1 MRNIVVE
8 QLNLLPIDQRAFEI
22 VERKGIGHPD
32 TLIDGIM
39 ENISIALCNEYLFN
53 FGKILHHNVDK
64 GQICGGATDVTY
76 GGGKFNKNIYI
87 LLSGRASADVNG
99 KKIPITDIAINAAKD
114 HLKKNTRFLNVD
126 ENIDMES
133 RISEGSKD
141 LVELFLRGPKIPFAN
156 DTSFGTGYAPLS
168 ELEQITLAT
177 EGKLNSKEY
186 KEKHP
191 EVGEDIK
198 VMGLREG
205 DKIILTVAIAF
216 VSKFINN
223 LDEYIKKKEEVT
235 KDITNLVSGMTERQ
249 VIIHVNTADDYAND
263 SVYLTLTGL
272 SCEMGDDGSV
282 GRGNRING
290 LITPCRVMSLEA
302 ASGKNPV
309 SHVGKIYSVMAFEIA
324 KQIIKEYPDVAE
336 CNVILL
342 SQIGKPIDQP
352 KNAGVHL
359 IMKDNLPVEKVKSKV
374 IYTVDSCLESIT
386 DITNKIVERKVT
398 VFY

>member
-1 MRNIVVE
+1 
-8 QLNLLPIDQRAFEI
+8 
-22 VERKGIGHPD
+22 
-32 TLIDGIM
+32 
-39 ENISIALCNEYLFN
+39 
-53 FGKILHHNVDK
+53 
-64 GQICGGATDVTY
+64 
-76 GGGKFNKNIYI
+76 
-87 LLSGRASADVNG
+87 
-99 KKIPITDIAINAAKD
+99 
-114 HLKKNTRFLNVD
+114 
-126 ENIDMES
+126 
-133 RISEGSKD
+133 
-141 LVELFLRGPKIPFAN
+141 
-156 DTSFGTGYAPLS
+156 
-168 ELEQITLAT
+168 
-177 EGKLNSKEY
+177 
-186 KEKHP
+186 
-191 EVGEDIK
+191 
-198 VMGLREG
+198 
-205 DKIILTVAIAF
+205 
-216 VSKFINN
+216 
-223 LDEYIKKKEEVT
+223 
-235 KDITNLVSGMTERQ
+235 
-249 VIIHVNTADDYAND
+249 
-263 SVYLTLTGL
+263 
-272 SCEMGDDGSV
+272 MGDDGSV